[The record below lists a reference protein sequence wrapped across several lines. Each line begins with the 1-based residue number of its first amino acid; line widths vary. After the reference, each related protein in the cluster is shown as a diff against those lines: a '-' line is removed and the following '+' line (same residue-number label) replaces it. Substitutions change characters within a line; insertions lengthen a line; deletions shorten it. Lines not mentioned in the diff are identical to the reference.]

1 MSNKMYY
8 KYTVS
13 VNANIKGNLH
23 RYTKGDTYVYD
34 VNTAMYVCRKET
46 DDMVSVHSIS
56 PDMMATIADLGI
68 VYPDLSAQTRSSE
81 IDRLLDLYNKDIN
94 ECVEEGDELGVN
106 VLSNLIKVLNH
117 LKRF

>member
-1 MSNKMYY
+1 MNNKMYY
-8 KYTVS
+8 KYIVS
-13 VNANIKGNLH
+13 VNANVKGNLH
-23 RYTKGDTYVYD
+23 RYTKGDVYKYD
-34 VNTAMYVCRKET
+34 TNTDMYVCRKET
-46 DDMVSVHSIS
+46 DDTISVHSIS
-56 PDMMATIADLGI
+56 PDMMATIADLGV
-68 VYPDLSAQTRSSE
+68 VYPDMSAQTRSSE